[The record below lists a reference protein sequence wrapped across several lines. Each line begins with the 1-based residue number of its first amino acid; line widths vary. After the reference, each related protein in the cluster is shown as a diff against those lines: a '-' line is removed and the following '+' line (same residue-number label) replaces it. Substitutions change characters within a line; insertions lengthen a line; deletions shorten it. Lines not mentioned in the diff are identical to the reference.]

1 MEKFHPSIV
10 ANIAS
15 AEKYLPIFILCQD
28 TMDST
33 ASIHATTC
41 MNKRLDVSLLVS
53 TFPNFTY
60 PYLCFNI
67 LEQRLLDE
75 ITANILCVDVINSA
89 DDIKVVIDMRVLN
102 SYENRKGRMFG
113 IFWKSAS

>member
-53 TFPNFTY
+53 TFPKFTY
-60 PYLCFNI
+60 PSLCFNI
-67 LEQRLLDE
+67 PEQQLLDE
-75 ITANILCVDVINSA
+75 INARILCGDVIDSE
-89 DDIKVVIDMRVLN
+89 DDVKVASGMHVLN
-102 SYENRKGRMFG
+102 IRGNM
-113 IFWKSAS
+113 